1 MAAAVMAD
9 NIDGFAELPLL
20 RSWAGIVGQTRD
32 GLPVI
37 DLQPGM
43 EGLAINA
50 GHFFGNLVGALSG
63 KILADSLA
71 GCKPPFPIDPFR
83 LARFKPIA

>member
-1 MAAAVMAD
+1 M
-9 NIDGFAELPLL
+9 G
-20 RSWAGIVGQTRD
+20 
-32 GLPVI
+32 
-37 DLQPGM
+37 
-43 EGLAINA
+43 GLAINA

-83 LARFKPIA
+83 LEQDELALNRTGIPESAGI

>member
-9 NIDGFAELPLL
+9 NIVGFAELPLL
-20 RSWAGIVGQTRD
+20 RSWAGIVGQTSD

-63 KILADSLA
+63 RMLADSLA
-71 GCKPPFPIDPFR
+71 GRKPPFPIDPFR
-83 LARFKPIA
+83 LARFKARS